1 MCAVATDRDLYS
13 VLGVSSG
20 ATAEQ
25 LRDAYRQLAR
35 RHHPDASGSGAGD
48 AARMAE
54 VNHAWSVLSD
64 PVARREYDRLQR
76 VGSAATGSAV
86 PPSREGVRGTTRA
99 PQLVPPRFP
108 WRAMLIVAAVAAVLV
123 LVAHAFTEPAEP
135 GVPDQLIQA
144 GSCVQIDR
152 EGFAV
157 EVSCAGPHA
166 AVVESF
172 VAFDQTCPAET
183 LAHLDRQ
190 GMGKACVRLVA
201 VSE

>member
-1 MCAVATDRDLYS
+1 MATDRDLYS
-13 VLGVSSG
+13 VLGVSSR
-20 ATAEQ
+20 ATPEQ

-35 RHHPDASGSGAGD
+35 RHHPDATGSGTGD
-48 AARMAE
+48 AGRMAE

-76 VGSAATGSAV
+76 AGSAATGSAV
-86 PPSREGVRGTTRA
+86 PPSREGVRGATRA

-108 WRAMLIVAAVAAVLV
+108 WRAMLAVAAIAAALV
-123 LVAHAFTEPAEP
+123 LVAHAFTKPAEP

-144 GSCVQIDR
+144 GSCVQIDN

-157 EVSCAGPHA
+157 EVSCTGPHT

-190 GMGKACVRLVA
+190 GMGKACVRP
-201 VSE
+201 VSESG